1 MLSRPAPIMFSLS
14 ATGAFMTDLLIEA
27 RSISRSYRQGDTA
40 VAAVVSASFRLYARD
55 RVALVGRSGS
65 GKSTLLHLM
74 AGLDKP
80 TAGTID
86 WPALGAAD
94 TLLPEKISLVFQ
106 APSLLEALTVSENV
120 ALPLLMSETASG
132 IDEAVR
138 AALAT
143 FGLQDLSGKL
153 PEELSGGQMQRVA
166 MARAIVGKPRVIL
179 ADEPTGQL
187 DQQTGGALFDALLA
201 HLADGNTAL
210 VIATHDPAIAERM
223 ESVWQI
229 DRGLLTESVSTG
241 ERRSHDKNLAA
252 RPH

>member
-1 MLSRPAPIMFSLS
+1 MFSSS
-14 ATGAFMTDLLIEA
+14 ATGAFMTDILIEA
-27 RSISRSYRQGDTA
+27 FSMGRSYRQGEIP
-40 VAAVVSASFRLYARD
+40 VAAVASASFRLYTGD

-65 GKSTLLHLM
+65 GKSTLLHLI
-74 AGLDKP
+74 AGLDRP
-80 TAGTID
+80 TTGIID

-120 ALPLLMSETASG
+120 ALPLLMSAKASG
-132 IDEAVR
+132 VDEAVSV
-138 AALAT
+138 ALAT
-143 FGLQDLSGKL
+143 FGLQDLSDKL
-153 PEELSGGQMQRVA
+153 PDELSGGQMQRVA
-166 MARAIVGKPRVIL
+166 MARAIVGKPCVIL

-187 DQQTGGALFDALLA
+187 DQQTGRALLDALLA
-201 HLADGNTAL
+201 HLAGSNTAL

-229 DRGLLTESVSTG
+229 DHGVLSESVSTT